1 MKLLKCKLCSGE
13 VDIVGNEKT
22 INKKVKCKKCG
33 FTNAPI
39 ESENRFPEVL
49 VIRKR
54 KINVQEKIR

>member
-13 VDIVGNEKT
+13 VDIVGNEKA

-33 FTNAPI
+33 FTNGDT
-39 ESENRFPEVL
+39 EQKFPEVL

-54 KINVQEKIR
+54 RNTD

>member
-22 INKKVKCKKCG
+22 INKKVKCRKCG
-33 FTNAPI
+33 FTNSST
-39 ESENRFPEVL
+39 ESEQKFPEVL

-54 KINVQEKIR
+54 KVNAQN